1 MTTTITLEDE
11 IARKIDRLR
20 QERAIS
26 FDEVL
31 NQALREGLT
40 RLESPPPYP
49 PTIPVSLGECLIDNL
64 DDVSQALVIAEGEA
78 FR

>member
-1 MTTTITLEDE
+1 MTTTISLEDE
-11 IARKIDRLR
+11 LAQKLDRLR
-20 QERAIS
+20 QERALS

-31 NQALREGLT
+31 NQAIREGLA

-49 PTIPVSLGECLIDNL
+49 PTVPVSLGECLIQDL
-64 DDVSQALVIAEGEA
+64 DDVSEALAVAEGED